1 MIIEKIESKKTY
13 SFTVAKKMDGLLFT
27 FVMVLAI
34 LNVFSPL
41 RLNTDSVRYLNILE
55 YLNGYLSNNSIAAHD
70 FYPVGYPR
78 FIQSLDKIHILNSF
92 SITFINILAVTTSGY
107 LLAIVF
113 EIERKLLFLSF
124 LLLSFINIKHF
135 SLPIADHLYLLPF
148 TISIYSFSKVFKGN
162 YKFIVPAIIF
172 AFLSIYLR
180 TAGIVIFSGVIFY
193 ILYMKKHYVFSNKYI
208 LGLLILVVAAS
219 TIFFGLKL
227 PLLEQKVS
235 YIKQLEINSMLQHP
249 ITIIERLC
257 IHFKEIGEFMI
268 NLPASKV
275 ESSIL
280 KAYNISD
287 YIFIFIGLITF
298 IAIGRIVFVHRLY
311 KHFAFWVFFSYC
323 SMIFLWPFYD
333 PRFLIP
339 LIPALIYL
347 VIPYL
352 NTFIKQGSATIIHT
366 IIFVS
371 FGFISML
378 YSNAMSLNKGFFLK
392 HYGTSLE
399 LTNQYKMHFDKAE
412 KRPAEPNLELDKN
425 RELYL
430 LDKYDK

>member
-287 YIFIFIGLITF
+287 YIFIFIGLITCH
-298 IAIGRIVFVHRLY
+298 ICPANRVLY
-311 KHFAFWVFFSYC
+311 
-323 SMIFLWPFYD
+323 FY
-333 PRFLIP
+333 PI
-339 LIPALIYL
+339 
-347 VIPYL
+347 L
-352 NTFIKQGSATIIHT
+352 N
-366 IIFVS
+366 
-371 FGFISML
+371 
-378 YSNAMSLNKGFFLK
+378 
-392 HYGTSLE
+392 
-399 LTNQYKMHFDKAE
+399 
-412 KRPAEPNLELDKN
+412 
-425 RELYL
+425 
-430 LDKYDK
+430 